1 MRTALKMW
9 LVQNKK
15 KTYEVAKE
23 LGLTSSYFSQ
33 IISGNKNPSIEI
45 LDRFYELYSDTEG
58 AENIYELFRKR

>member
-15 KTYEVAKE
+15 KVTEVANE
-23 LGLTSSYFSQ
+23 LGITRPYFSQ
-33 IISGNKNPSIEI
+33 VISGKKNPSIEI
-45 LDRFYELYSDTEG
+45 LDKFYELYSDTEG